1 MLRPVTNWRRPG
13 YAAILLPALLLSQA
27 CSEGGKITD
36 PADSSFDSAD
46 QASASIVSL
55 PAATDQIM
63 DVVDAVTAAWA
74 AKDATAYAAP
84 YAVDAQLVSPLG
96 GLMVGREAFRNQHVF
111 LFNGPFAGSTQTI
124 AVRDIIFLTGT
135 DALVLQDVTL
145 TGYAVLPPGLP
156 SANGVVRNRVVWGME
171 KRAGAW
177 EIVFQQMTPQL

>member
-1 MLRPVTNWRRPG
+1 MPRPVTNWHRLG
-13 YAAILLPALLLSQA
+13 HAAILFMPALLLSQA
-27 CSEGGKITD
+27 CSNADEITG
-36 PADSSFDSAD
+36 PADSFDSAE
-46 QASASIVSL
+46 QASIVSL

-63 DVVDAVTAAWA
+63 EIVDAATEAWA

-124 AVRDIIFLTGT
+124 AVRDIIFLSGT

-145 TGYAVLPPGLP
+145 TGYAFLPPGLP

>member
-1 MLRPVTNWRRPG
+1 MPRLFTNSRRPG

-27 CSEGGKITD
+27 CSDADQITA
-36 PADSSFDSAD
+36 PADSSFDSAE
-46 QASASIVSL
+46 QASIVSL
-55 PAATDQIM
+55 PAATNQIM

-124 AVRDIIFLTGT
+124 TVRDIIFLSGT

-145 TGYAVLPPGLP
+145 TGYAFLPPGLP
-156 SANGVVRNRVVWGME
+156 STNGVVRNRVVWGME